1 MDEIGL
7 QRLVDGAL
15 DADERREF
23 LAGLDHAGLDHA
35 GLDSAGL
42 DSAGLDSAGLDSAPE
57 LWREVALAFVEEQV
71 LLAELGAPRQSQ
83 DAADAVVV
91 KPSSPATVS
100 PAIVSPTIVS
110 PTIVLAIAVS
120 LLVVFGVGFRWGQWQ
135 AGPLTPSSPPRI
147 ATSGDGNREAV
158 DVEPPRGESLDPAPA
173 YRLMLAHQ
181 GGEAVELPVYERSQI
196 GDLPWDPADMGRF
209 KQFNET
215 LVQRGYRADMQT
227 EYLSGRLE
235 DGRQI
240 VVPYRT
246 VSLKY
251 NAQ

>member
-1 MDEIGL
+1 MSDQMNEIRL

-23 LAGLDHAGLDHA
+23 LAGLDRAGLDRA

-71 LLAELGAPRQSQ
+71 LRAELGAPRRLQ

-100 PAIVSPTIVS
+100 PA
-110 PTIVLAIAVS
+110 IVLAIAVS

-135 AGPLTPSSPPRI
+135 AEPLTPSNPPRI

-196 GDLPWDPADMGRF
+196 GDLPWDLADMGRF

-251 NAQ
+251 DAQ

>member
-1 MDEIGL
+1 MTDQMDEIRL

-15 DADERREF
+15 DGDERREF
-23 LAGLDHAGLDHA
+23 LAGLDR
-35 GLDSAGL
+35 
-42 DSAGLDSAGLDSAPE
+42 APE

-71 LLAELGAPRQSQ
+71 LRTELGATRQLQ
-83 DAADAVVV
+83 DVADAMVVT
-91 KPSSPATVS
+91 PRASAALS
-100 PAIVSPTIVS
+100 PAIVLT
-110 PTIVLAIAVS
+110 LAVS

-209 KQFNET
+209 RQFNET
-215 LVQRGYRADMQT
+215 LVQRGYRADVQT
-227 EYLSGRLE
+227 EYLSGHLE